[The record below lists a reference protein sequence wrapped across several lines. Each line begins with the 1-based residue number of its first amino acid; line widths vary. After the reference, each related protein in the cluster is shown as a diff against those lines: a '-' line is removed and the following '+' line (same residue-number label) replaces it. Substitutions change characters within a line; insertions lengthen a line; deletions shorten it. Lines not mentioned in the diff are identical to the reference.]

1 MDNWQFWYDNLTKP
15 SWTPEP
21 STIGLI
27 WNILYPIIFVSFGIV
42 FYKVFKKEIT
52 FNVAIPFIFN
62 LIFNVAFTPI
72 LFGLKNLPLASID
85 ILLVLITILW
95 SMKMIYPHAKYISF
109 LQIPYLIWV
118 SIATMLQLSILV
130 INQ

>member
-1 MDNWQFWYDNLTKP
+1 MDNWRFWYDSLAKP
-15 SWTPEP
+15 TWTPES

-42 FYKVFKKEIT
+42 FYKVFKKEIKL
-52 FNVAIPFIFN
+52 NVTIPFILNLLFN
-62 LIFNVAFTPI
+62 FAFTPI

-95 SMKMIYPHAKYISF
+95 SMKAIYPHAKYITF

-118 SIATMLQLSILV
+118 SIATTLQLSILV
-130 INQ
+130 MNQ